1 MGGMGGV
8 RFTRCKSQKSAL
20 LLQIARLVPASGL
33 RIDVLPFGGLRG
45 ELQVEP

>member
-1 MGGMGGV
+1 MGGMSGV

-20 LLQIARLVPASGL
+20 LRQIARLVPASGL

-45 ELQVEP
+45 ELQVDP